1 MISKNV
7 NSKKMLN
14 NLLFYCSIG
23 IFMVFIVFPFF
34 WQFMTSIKPMDE
46 LYLMP
51 PIWIPS
57 KINLEFYYSVFF
69 KRPFLIYL
77 KNSAIVAGSSTLFAV
92 FVASFAAYALAR
104 LNFRG
109 KNLILSMVLAVSMF
123 PGIAIVSSLF
133 IMLRQVGLLN
143 SYLGLII
150 TYITITMPLSVWILT
165 TFFKEIPTS
174 LEEAAKVDGAS
185 PLKTFFLI
193 IFPLAAPGLFT
204 TAILVFISSWNEF
217 LYSLVFN
224 TKDTM
229 RTVPVGIAMF
239 PGDYNYPW
247 GDIAAASVVVTV
259 PLILLVLLFQKRII
273 SGLTAGAV
281 KG

>member
-204 TAILVFISSWNEF
+204 TAILVFINSWNEF

>member
-1 MISKNV
+1 
-7 NSKKMLN
+7 
-14 NLLFYCSIG
+14 
-23 IFMVFIVFPFF
+23 
-34 WQFMTSIKPMDE
+34 MTSIKPMDE

>member
-165 TFFKEIPTS
+165 TFFREIPTS